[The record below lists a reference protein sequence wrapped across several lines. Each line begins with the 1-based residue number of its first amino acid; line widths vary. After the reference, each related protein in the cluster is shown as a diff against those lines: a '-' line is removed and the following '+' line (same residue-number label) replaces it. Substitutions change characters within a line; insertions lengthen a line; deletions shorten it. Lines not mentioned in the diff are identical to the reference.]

1 MKRTVALGVAVV
13 AAVVGCGGAEVGLVG
28 VSPPRAV
35 EPALAVLDAGAKE
48 APVPADFRAR
58 LSRVSDRFLSRGHAG
73 RFDGVVWASEEAAVA
88 AASGGDF
95 ADGARFV
102 EEAFGRDGVDGGA
115 AGLLA
120 MERRKGIWHFAAV
133 GPDGDVAGDART
145 GACVACHREAP
156 HDFVFATPA
165 PSAVAPAATPGDAGP
180 AATPSST
187 APAASPSAG
196 APTAA
201 PDAGSTRGVAAPA
214 QSSSAAA
221 RAATTASA
229 PTPVTTPA
237 TR

>member
-1 MKRTVALGVAVV
+1 MKPTLALGIAV
-13 AAVVGCGGAEVGLVG
+13 AAAAMGCGGAEVGLVG

-35 EPALAVLDAGAKE
+35 EPATALDAGAE
-48 APVPADFRAR
+48 ETQAPVAADFRAH
-58 LSRVSDRFLSRGHAG
+58 LSRVSDRFLSRGHAD

-102 EEAFGRDGVDGGA
+102 EEAFGRDVTDGGA

-120 MERRKGIWHFAAV
+120 MEKRAGVWHFAAV

-145 GACVACHREAP
+145 GACAACHREAP

-165 PSAVAPAATPGDAGP
+165 PSAGIPASLPG
-180 AATPSST
+180 
-187 APAASPSAG
+187 AG
-196 APTAA
+196 A
-201 PDAGSTRGVAAPA
+201 AGSTRSVAPPA

-221 RAATTASA
+221 RAASTASA
-229 PTPVTTPA
+229 PAPVTTPA

>member
-1 MKRTVALGVAVV
+1 MKPTLALGVTVV
-13 AAVVGCGGAEVGLVG
+13 AAAMGCGGAEVGLVG

-35 EPALAVLDAGAKE
+35 EPAAVLDAGAEE
-48 APVPADFRAR
+48 APVPPDFRAH
-58 LSRVSDRFLSRGHAG
+58 LSRVSDRFLSRGHAD
-73 RFDGVVWASEEAAVA
+73 RFDGVVWASEDAAVA

-102 EEAFGRDGVDGGA
+102 EEAFGRDVTDGGA

-120 MERRKGIWHFAAV
+120 MEKRAGVWHFAAV

-145 GACVACHREAP
+145 SACVTCHRDAP

-165 PSAVAPAATPGDAGP
+165 PSGGVPV
-180 AATPSST
+180 SL
-187 APAASPSAG
+187 
-196 APTAA
+196 
-201 PDAGSTRGVAAPA
+201 PDAGAAGSARGVAPPA

-221 RAATTASA
+221 RAASTAIA
-229 PTPVTTPA
+229 PAPVTTPA